1 MGKQKVGSGETA
13 ISLAKKNGFF
23 WQTVWNHGE
32 NAELKSKRK
41 DPTLLFED
49 DEIFIPEKRI
59 KEVTKSNESEHS
71 FKLKG
76 DPCKIKLQLLKNG
89 KPRANEDY
97 IIEIEGDQIKGKT
110 DGEGILVHP
119 IPAAAREGKLILR
132 NGKDVFPLKIG
143 DLDPIDLPSG
153 VQQRLNNLG
162 YKCSVGDESGVSKGA
177 LSEQTKSALM
187 KFQSTNKIKV
197 SGELDSATKSKLKE
211 LSK

>member
-1 MGKQKVGSGETA
+1 MPKQRVGSGETA

-32 NAELKSKRK
+32 NAALKNKRK

-49 DEIFIPEKRI
+49 DEIFIPEKRV

-76 DPCKIKLQLLKNG
+76 DPCKIKLQLLKIG

-110 DGEGILVHP
+110 DGEGLIEHF
-119 IPAAAREGKLILR
+119 IPAAARSAKLILR
-132 NGKDVFPLKIG
+132 NGKDVFPIKIG
-143 DLDPIDLPSG
+143 DLNPLEEPSG
-153 VQQRLNNLG
+153 IQQRLNNLG
-162 YKCSVGDESGVSKGA
+162 FSCGSEDGEIGERTKEA
-177 LSEQTKSALM
+177 LK
-187 KFQSTNKIKV
+187 KFQAEHKLDAT
-197 SGELDSATKSKLKE
+197 GELDSSTKSKLKE

>member
-1 MGKQKVGSGETA
+1 MPKQRVGSGETA

-23 WQTVWNHGE
+23 WETIWNHGE

-59 KEVTKSNESEHS
+59 KEVTKANESEHS

-76 DPCKIKLQLLKNG
+76 DPCKIKIQLLKNG

-97 IIEIEGDQIKGKT
+97 IIEIECKQTKGKT
-110 DGEGILVHP
+110 DGEGIIIQP
-119 IPAAAREGKLILR
+119 IPPTASSGKLILR
-132 NGKDVFPLKIG
+132 NGKDVYPLKIG
-143 DLDPIDLPSG
+143 ALDPIDLPSG
-153 VQQRLNNLG
+153 IQQRLNNLG
-162 YKCSVGDESGVSKGA
+162 YSCGDESGVLGERTKGA
-177 LSEQTKSALM
+177 LK
-187 KFQSTNKIKV
+187 KFQAQYKINMT
-197 SGELDSATKSKLKE
+197 GELDSATKSKLKE